1 MNDERMEA
9 LARRVAEQQRQM
21 TEQQHQIAALSA
33 RAPSRVRR
41 SGRTGRI
48 GIGGFAGLVLALVL
62 GTVALAAIPGAG
74 GEFTGCY
81 TPRIGV
87 LRVIDVPA
95 GEKCLKPEQQITWN
109 QTGPQGPQGIAG
121 PQGLQGPKG
130 DKGDS
135 TGVPGPKGDKGD
147 PGPAGAQGLP
157 GAIGLKGDTGAQGP
171 AGGPGPQGDPGLK
184 GDTGAQGPQ
193 GNPGPQGAAGI
204 SGYEIVVANSA
215 DDSAGVKSLGAQCP
229 VGKHVLGGGVTVS
242 PIGGSVIGSPPIA
255 IRESAPFGDFFWQVT
270 AVETEPYA
278 SNWSLQAYAICAN
291 VAQ

>member
-1 MNDERMEA
+1 
-9 LARRVAEQQRQM
+9 
-21 TEQQHQIAALSA
+21 
-33 RAPSRVRR
+33 
-41 SGRTGRI
+41 
-48 GIGGFAGLVLALVL
+48 LVLALVL

-87 LRVIDVPA
+87 LRVIDVQA

-171 AGGPGPQGDPGLK
+171 
-184 GDTGAQGPQ
+184 Q

-229 VGKHVLGGGVTVS
+229 VGKRVLGGGVTVS